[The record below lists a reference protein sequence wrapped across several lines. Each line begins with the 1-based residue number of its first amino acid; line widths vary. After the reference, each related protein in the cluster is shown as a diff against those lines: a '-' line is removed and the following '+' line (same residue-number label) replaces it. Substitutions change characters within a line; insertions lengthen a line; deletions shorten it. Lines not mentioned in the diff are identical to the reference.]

1 MGTPRLADLS
11 PAYFGMVMA
20 TGIVSVAAHMHGL
33 AGIAHALF
41 WLNVAAYAL
50 IWTLNL
56 LRVMRYPRRF
66 LADLRDHVRG
76 PGFFTVVA
84 ATSVLASQFIVLD
97 QNYAAAA
104 LLGGIGI
111 VLWFV
116 LTYGIFTALTIKP
129 RKPPLERGLNG
140 ATHQYCSGLI
150 PAFRITSPQSA
161 FSRFRCAAN
170 A

>member
-1 MGTPRLADLS
+1 M
-11 PAYFGMVMA
+11 
-20 TGIVSVAAHMHGL
+20 
-33 AGIAHALF
+33 
-41 WLNVAAYAL
+41 
-50 IWTLNL
+50 
-56 LRVMRYPRRF
+56 
-66 LADLRDHVRG
+66 
-76 PGFFTVVA
+76 VA

-104 LLGGIGI
+104 VLGGIGI